1 MDLNQSI
8 SAQSEGNLPNRPNL
22 EGIPVIVQQY
32 IDALET
38 EIAALRSAAK
48 SSTSRGSRNDTPAEP
63 SEPPTTMQVISISRS
78 GLAKRTP
85 RHLYIRQRRGGMG
98 VFDLESTDDDPPA
111 HLIVADESQH
121 LVVITT
127 EARAFRIPVNSILQT
142 DVRGRGHSIL
152 ESFPL
157 KEGESLSVIFAADQ
171 GAAQGIS
178 GSYVVLVS
186 ERGQVRRIASH
197 YFGDNLQSGT
207 VLYNV
212 AEGGSPA
219 AACWSTGDQEL
230 FLITRGGQAIRF
242 AEKQVP
248 VRGCLG
254 MRVDPNDQ
262 IVGAAAVDAN
272 GGVFIATDE
281 GKGTVR
287 LMSGFT
293 ANKAPGSG
301 GKVGIKSDVVT
312 GVSAV
317 SMDDDIFLISR
328 LGKIIR
334 FQTNEIPAKEGV
346 VQGVNCM
353 ALRADDCTGLT
364 TSVVAAASPSEA

>member
-1 MDLNQSI
+1 MEHSQTSPAHQPSDASGRPDLTGVPI
-8 SAQSEGNLPNRPNL
+8 T
-22 EGIPVIVQQY
+22 VVQY
-32 IDALET
+32 IDHLEE
-38 EIAALRSAAK
+38 EIAALRNAAQ
-48 SSTSRGSRNDTPAEP
+48 SSRSRGPRNDAPAEP
-63 SEPPTTMQVISISRS
+63 SEPPTTMQVISISQT

-98 VFDLESTDDDPPA
+98 VFDLEGNEDDPPA
-111 HLIVADESQH
+111 HLVVADESQS
-121 LVVITT
+121 LVVITN
-127 EARAFRIPVNSILQT
+127 EARAFRIPVSSIDKT
-142 DVRGRGHSIL
+142 DVRGRGSSIL
-152 ESFPL
+152 SSFPL
-157 KEGESLSVIFAADQ
+157 KEGESLAVILAADQ
-171 GAAQGIS
+171 GQTKGIS
-178 GSYVVLVS
+178 GSHVVLVS

-197 YFGDNLQSGT
+197 YFGDNLQPGT

-212 AEGGSPA
+212 SEGGAPA

-230 FLITRGGQAIRF
+230 FLITRAGQAIRF

-254 MRVDPNDQ
+254 MRVDPSDR
-262 IVGAAAVDAN
+262 IVGAAAVNID

-287 LMSGFT
+287 LMAGFT
-293 ANKAPGSG
+293 ANKSPGAG

-312 GVSAV
+312 GATAV
-317 SMDDDIFLISR
+317 GIDDDIFMISR

-334 FQTNEIPAKEGV
+334 FQANEIPAKEGV

-353 ALRADDCTGLT
+353 SLRADECTGISASIIA
-364 TSVVAAASPSEA
+364 SVRTAEE